1 MNIKIT
7 SAMARSLRDAAR
19 GAAQDAATERSPM
32 SPEICFDG
40 AFFIYGSHLMRG
52 DDEIEFVSEF
62 DLGVFVENWFG
73 TGAPSRFRVTD
84 ARHCIE
90 QCLDELEDRIAE
102 LPE

>member
-1 MNIKIT
+1 MTIKIT
-7 SAMARSLRDAAR
+7 SAMARSLRDAAAM
-19 GAAQDAATERSPM
+19 AARDFATGGGPM

-40 AFFIYGSHLMRG
+40 TFFSYGSNLMRG

-73 TGAPSRFRVTD
+73 TGSPSRFRVTD

-90 QCLDELEDRIAE
+90 QCLDELQDQIDALAE
-102 LPE
+102 